1 MTDQPALGPDGRL
14 RDASEIDWYNDP
26 DDNDLIQPTSV
37 KQLGQHST
45 LTRSRPV
52 RAMTGTRL
60 AEAIAAE
67 KLDEFGKPLQSYH
80 RRLIQPIKHNS
91 KPSVKCKRT
100 TGGGDETD
108 AEDQTY
114 TSTVED
120 GLDDDEDD
128 DDVSEVIEI
137 SNEEIADMLPSKTIP
152 ELSRK
157 GHTRT
162 QKAKGKMPAAALKKK
177 ARTHSTDGS
186 KVDDRDGPFPNIMRD
201 ASIFSTDSSTTHAKT
216 VTGLWDGFVPW
227 TGISWATGHCVCI
240 FCVLEGVPA
249 MRPLLVP

>member
-1 MTDQPALGPDGRL
+1 MMQFVT
-14 RDASEIDWYNDP
+14 
-26 DDNDLIQPTSV
+26 V
-37 KQLGQHST
+37 GQRSM
-45 LTRSRPV
+45 LTRSHPV

-91 KPSVKCKRT
+91 KPSVKRKRT

-108 AEDQTY
+108 VEDQTY

-137 SNEEIADMLPSKTIP
+137 SNEEVSAHLC
-152 ELSRK
+152 
-157 GHTRT
+157 H
-162 QKAKGKMPAAALKKK
+162 
-177 ARTHSTDGS
+177 
-186 KVDDRDGPFPNIMRD
+186 
-201 ASIFSTDSSTTHAKT
+201 FST
-216 VTGLWDGFVPW
+216 
-227 TGISWATGHCVCI
+227 
-240 FCVLEGVPA
+240 
-249 MRPLLVP
+249 MN